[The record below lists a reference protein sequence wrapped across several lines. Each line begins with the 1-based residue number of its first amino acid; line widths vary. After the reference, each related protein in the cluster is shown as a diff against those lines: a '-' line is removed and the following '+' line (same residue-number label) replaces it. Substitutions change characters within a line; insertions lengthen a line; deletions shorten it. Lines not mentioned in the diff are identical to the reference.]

1 MNSLAAAQGHLVKA
15 REFLEAAGMSLDLEQ
30 FNAATSNAVISAIN
44 SKDAICLKR
53 LGATMKSD
61 SHAHAVKDLSA
72 AGRDAARLAPTFK
85 RLLVLRANPQY
96 QSATVAASTASM
108 AVSNAEKMYE
118 AAREIAK
125 QLGLRSNRP
134 AWARCSSR
142 SDVTKHAFGRHASG

>member
-61 SHAHAVKDLSA
+61 NHADAVKDLSA

-85 RLLVLRANPQY
+85 RLLALKAKSQY
-96 QSATVAASTASM
+96 QSATVAASTATM

-118 AAREIAK
+118 AARGIA
-125 QLGLRSNRP
+125 
-134 AWARCSSR
+134 SS
-142 SDVTKHAFGRHASG
+142 